1 LIEVEPVVTSA
12 LIGREAD
19 LAVVT
24 RLLQSQEHR
33 LVTLTGLGG
42 VGKTSLA
49 REVVSRMHGQFEQ
62 GTVFANP

>member
-1 LIEVEPVVTSA
+1 VEPVVTSA

-49 REVVSRMHGQFEQ
+49 REVRRMHGQFEQ
-62 GTVFANP
+62 GTVFADL

>member
-1 LIEVEPVVTSA
+1 MVTSA

-49 REVVSRMHGQFEQ
+49 REVSRMHGQFEQ
-62 GTVFANP
+62 GTVFADL